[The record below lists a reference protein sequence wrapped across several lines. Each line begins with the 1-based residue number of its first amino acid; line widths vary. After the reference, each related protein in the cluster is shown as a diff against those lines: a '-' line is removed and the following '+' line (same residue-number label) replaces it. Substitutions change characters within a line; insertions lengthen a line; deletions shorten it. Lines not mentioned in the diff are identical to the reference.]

1 MSFGKVCR
9 SCRYF
14 TNDSSTCSM
23 PWKNDKLEKEL
34 REDDYLIFTEERLGD
49 IEKVVIES
57 LNIHNLIYKA
67 LQGKRIGKD
76 RQNAIIQEVEDGMKD
91 IVDEIMK
98 NIDTFQLNNMPEF
111 ETYTTIADPY
121 EHSCLYWS

>member
-1 MSFGKVCR
+1 MALEKKCWT
-9 SCRYF
+9 CRYF
-14 TNDSSTCSM
+14 TGHPKVCIA
-23 PWKNDKLEKEL
+23 PWKDEEYEKEL